1 MITKRKDQFESKTLD
16 ELADELETQDPG
28 TQMYRAAMAELMR
41 RQTEAQ
47 LKATD
52 AQREAAEAAKATA
65 TFTQQSARYI
75 LWSVYAIAT
84 SCFGANCQLIR
95 SITPSGQSTPRHVA

>member
-1 MITKRKDQFESKTLD
+1 MAMITKLKDQFESEKLD
-16 ELADELETQDPG
+16 EVTDELET
-28 TQMYRAAMAELMR
+28 ALSCIHVAMAELMH

-65 TFTQQSARYI
+65 TFTQHSARYI
-75 LWSVYAIAT
+75 LWPVYAIA
-84 SCFGANCQLIR
+84 
-95 SITPSGQSTPRHVA
+95 PSRILTA